1 MTPKGVK
8 PGTRCKVK
16 KGHMMKTILVSG
28 TFTATDESTTFSSD
42 EYGQYGTDWIF
53 YDGKVVKL

>member
-1 MTPKGVK
+1 
-8 PGTRCKVK
+8 
-16 KGHMMKTILVSG
+16 MKTILVSG